1 MVWNSALPLFIVALG
16 LSNVVDGLPNTKSN
30 KGHYPGWTGIKH
42 IFAFGDSYTTTGFNV
57 SLTQPGPG
65 NPLGNPTYPGYT
77 SSNGPNYIDY
87 LTTTYNKSF
96 IETVNLAFG
105 GAPVDST
112 LVAPY
117 LPTVLSVKE
126 QVQKEYLP
134 IYASHFSPVPW
145 TSDDTLFT
153 IFIGINDIGNSYA
166 SQNATLLPTIFTE
179 FSGLVDQLYTSGARN
194 FLFLNVPPV
203 DQSPL
208 TKSAGSSAQALEA
221 NDIADWNN
229 RVNSLSKSLTKKHN
243 DATSFVFNTHKVFS
257 RVIEHPC
264 AYPQTCPYKNTTE
277 FCTAYQNGTP
287 TPISFDPECGVPV
300 DEYLWLNS
308 LHPTFRMHEAIA
320 AQIVKLIK

>member
-1 MVWNSALPLFIVALG
+1 
-16 LSNVVDGLPNTKSN
+16 
-30 KGHYPGWTGIKH
+30 
-42 IFAFGDSYTTTGFNV
+42 
-57 SLTQPGPG
+57 
-65 NPLGNPTYPGYT
+65 
-77 SSNGPNYIDY
+77 

-105 GAPVDST
+105 GATVDST

-179 FSGLVDQLYTSGARN
+179 LSGLVDQLYISGARN

-203 DQSPL
+203 DRSPL
-208 TKSAGSSAQALEA
+208 TKSAGLSAQPLEA
-221 NDIADWNN
+221 EAIADWND
-229 RVNSLSKSLTKKHN
+229 RVSSLSKSLTKKHN

-287 TPISFDPECGVPV
+287 TPTSFDPACGVPV